1 MEKPSRIRVSPDG
14 SLRLPR
20 ETTEKLG
27 WTTGSYLE
35 VLLEGDSVRLRR
47 VEVDPFAE
55 ALKKPDAGMF
65 EKLLE
70 KQKKSQEDAAKA
82 FEEKIRK
89 GDSIEIR
96 PEDKPDYW
104 R

>member
-1 MEKPSRIRVSPDG
+1 MENPSRIRVSPDG
-14 SLRLPR
+14 SLRLPG
-20 ETTEKLG
+20 ELTEKLG

-35 VLLEGDSVRLRR
+35 VLVEGDTLRLRR
-47 VEVDPFAE
+47 IEVDPFAE

-70 KQKKSQEDAAKA
+70 KQKKSQEDAARI

-89 GDSIEIR
+89 GDSLEIR